1 MSIVP
6 ASGVAKL
13 RAGRTLAAM
22 DEHRPH
28 EETTLFEPA
37 TRETT
42 APAELESTAP
52 MQSPAPVGKGMPQ
65 LISNYRAIIQART
78 IYYPVAYR
86 FTKELGRGRQ
96 GIVFLG
102 LRQGARGC
110 VTRHAIKVFDPSIY
124 PNAKKYWTDMGRIA
138 AQTSKLQTLKS
149 PNLVAPDI
157 YEEYNGIGYVQ
168 MERVDGIGLRYLLDG
183 QHLPRVRSLSSP
195 KEWSTFTDVVFRLT
209 GNRMSIQPG
218 VAIYIMR
225 RVLRALESLHDLGF
239 VHCDVKPSNI
249 MIDRLG
255 YVKLIDYGRAN
266 VVNEKLSFLLGTPL
280 FMAPEMHRREPASIQ
295 SDIYSVGLVGL
306 EMLRGEPL
314 MSGTRFNESD
324 LLQYKLTLC
333 QRLPE
338 ILPEHVRRNNEFVQV
353 LSRFLDPDP
362 RKRFSSAQEAESGPG
377 GLILVHKQ
385 LALLGQDTEY
395 GRELEGYL
403 TKLVNPRTG
412 QVETEDT
419 LADPVEQ

>member
-1 MSIVP
+1 MDPDEENERMVP
-6 ASGVAKL
+6 IHEAETAVDSFVLHAE
-13 RAGRTLAAM
+13 T
-22 DEHRPH
+22 RP
-28 EETTLFEPA
+28 ETSSAPGAEP
-37 TRETT
+37 TQ
-42 APAELESTAP
+42 P
-52 MQSPAPVGKGMPQ
+52 MAQPSGKGMSQ
-65 LISNYRAIIQART
+65 LVSNYRAIVQARA

-110 VTRHAIKVFDPSIY
+110 ITRHAIKVFDPGIY

-138 AQTSKLQTLKS
+138 AQTSKLQLVKS

-168 MERVDGIGLRYLLDG
+168 MERVDGVGLRYLLDG
-183 QHLPRVRSLSSP
+183 QHLARARRNSTDQ
-195 KEWSTFTDVVFRLT
+195 EWNTFTDVIFRLER
-209 GNRMSIQPG
+209 NRIAIQPG

-225 RVLRALESLHDLGF
+225 RVLRGLETLHDLGF

-266 VVNEKLSFLLGTPL
+266 TVNEKLSFLLGTPL
-280 FMAPEMHRREPASIQ
+280 FMAPEMHRRETALPQ
-295 SDIYSVGLVGL
+295 SDIYAVGLVGL
-306 EMLRGEPL
+306 EMLRGQPL
-314 MSGTRFNESD
+314 LDATTTSEADMLNYKMSLCDRLPD
-324 LLQYKLTLC
+324 LL
-333 QRLPE
+333 PE
-338 ILPEHVRRNNEFVQV
+338 YVRRNAEFVDV
-353 LSRFLDPDP
+353 MRRFLNPDP
-362 RKRFSSAQEAESGPG
+362 RKRFATAQEAESGPR

-385 LALLGQDTEY
+385 LALAGQDTEY

-403 TKLVNPRTG
+403 AKLVDPRTG
-412 QVETEDT
+412 QVETEET
-419 LADPVEQ
+419 MAVPGET

>member
-1 MSIVP
+1 MTEADATP
-6 ASGVAKL
+6 
-13 RAGRTLAAM
+13 
-22 DEHRPH
+22 
-28 EETTLFEPA
+28 ETSAPPETSSPLGAEP
-37 TRETT
+37 TERM
-42 APAELESTAP
+42 PQPS
-52 MQSPAPVGKGMPQ
+52 GKGMAQ
-65 LISNYRAIIQART
+65 LVAHYRAIVQARAL
-78 IYYPVAYR
+78 YYPVAYR

-96 GIVFLG
+96 GIVYLG

-110 VTRHAIKVFDPSIY
+110 VTRHAIKVFDPGIY

-138 AQTSKLQTLKS
+138 AQTSKLQNVKS

-168 MERVDGIGLRYLLDG
+168 MERVDGVGLRYLLDG
-183 QHLPRVRSLSSP
+183 QHLARARRNSDA
-195 KEWSTFTDVVFRLT
+195 KEWNTFTDVIFRLSE
-209 GNRMSIQPG
+209 NRVAIQPG

-255 YVKLIDYGRAN
+255 YTKLIDYGRAN
-266 VVNEKLSFLLGTPL
+266 TINEKLSFLLGTPL
-280 FMAPEMHRREPASIQ
+280 FMAPEMHRRETALPQ
-295 SDIYSVGLVGL
+295 SDIYAVGLVGL
-306 EMLRGEPL
+306 EMLRGQPL
-314 MSGTRFNESD
+314 LTGTGMNEAE

-333 QRLPE
+333 ERLPE
-338 ILPEHVRRNNEFVQV
+338 LLPEHVRRNSEFVEV
-353 LSRFLDPDP
+353 MRRFLNPDP
-362 RKRFSSAQEAESGPG
+362 KKRFASAQEAESGPG

-403 TKLVNPRTG
+403 TKLVDPRTG

-419 LADPVEQ
+419 LTEPVEH